1 MGVPFFK
8 TKLSEATIQAVTDVL
23 ASGWLTSGK
32 QVNLFEREFGEFIG
46 GNMNALAV
54 NSATAGLHLVLEAC
68 GVGPGDEVIVPTLT
82 FTASAEVVHYLGAKV
97 VLVDIDPNTLSG
109 DFVAIEAAIT
119 ARTKAIVFV
128 HFGGYPV
135 DILPLLKICER
146 YDLCLIEDAAH
157 AIPSRVGKQHIGTM
171 GSDAAV
177 FSFYANKTMTTGEG
191 GMIVTSNSEIAERC
205 RLMRTHGID
214 RDAFARFA
222 GKSDLWRYDVVEAGY
237 KYNLTDIAAAIGRAQ
252 LAQVDAFR
260 IARMRIG
267 AWYDAALEGMP
278 LSKPPRPDIESDHSW
293 HLYPIQLH
301 GGIAARDRVTGLF
314 AKRDIGY
321 SVHYTPLHKL
331 TYWSKAAQTPQGGLP
346 NADAYFAGCLS
357 LPIFP
362 SMSKTQNNQVVAALR
377 DALVG

>member
-82 FTASAEVVHYLGAKV
+82 FTASAEVVRYLDAKV
-97 VLVDIDPNTLSG
+97 VLVDIDSNTLSG
-109 DFVAIEAAIT
+109 DFAAIEAAIT

-146 YDLCLIEDAAH
+146 YNLRLIEDAAH

-205 RLMRTHGID
+205 R
-214 RDAFARFA
+214 
-222 GKSDLWRYDVVEAGY
+222 
-237 KYNLTDIAAAIGRAQ
+237 
-252 LAQVDAFR
+252 
-260 IARMRIG
+260 
-267 AWYDAALEGMP
+267 
-278 LSKPPRPDIESDHSW
+278 
-293 HLYPIQLH
+293 
-301 GGIAARDRVTGLF
+301 
-314 AKRDIGY
+314 
-321 SVHYTPLHKL
+321 
-331 TYWSKAAQTPQGGLP
+331 
-346 NADAYFAGCLS
+346 
-357 LPIFP
+357 
-362 SMSKTQNNQVVAALR
+362 
-377 DALVG
+377 